1 MKSLN
6 YWILMLLMATSCLT
20 LASCGDDD
28 AEQGNENTKKC
39 YIDTDGRHVD
49 FKYAY
54 LSIDEPSYSGGLY
67 EYELEF
73 SNIDY
78 FYYTKK
84 QEEII
89 GKKVSFAVISFVS
102 PKKYDINSLP
112 EGDFPFQAYY
122 SSKKDDYYYDC
133 EININ
138 CVKNSDGSDY
148 CEQYYEADWN
158 KGYQS
163 SDLIISKT
171 SDGLYKIEIKNLN
184 LEAAQPGEF
193 DIEQNKERKT
203 TGSFYF
209 EGRFEDISSLD
220 FD

>member
-1 MKSLN
+1 MSTNLNSL
-6 YWILMLLMATSCLT
+6 ILTIFIILKNKKKLLV
-20 LASCGDDD
+20 
-28 AEQGNENTKKC
+28 KKC
-39 YIDTDGRHVD
+39 LLQSSLLFHLRNMTLILFLKEIFL
-49 FKYAY
+49 FKH
-54 LSIDEPSYSGGLY
+54 I
-67 EYELEF
+67 
-73 SNIDY
+73 IVV
-78 FYYTKK
+78 KK
-84 QEEII
+84 
-89 GKKVSFAVISFVS
+89 
-102 PKKYDINSLP
+102 
-112 EGDFPFQAYY
+112 
-122 SSKKDDYYYDC
+122 
-133 EININ
+133 
-138 CVKNSDGSDY
+138 SDGSDY